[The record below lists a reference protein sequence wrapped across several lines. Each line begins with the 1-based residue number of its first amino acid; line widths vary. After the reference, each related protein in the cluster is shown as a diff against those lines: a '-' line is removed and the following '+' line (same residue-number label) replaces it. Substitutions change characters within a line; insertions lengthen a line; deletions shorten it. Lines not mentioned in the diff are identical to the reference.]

1 MGSSPIPTSR
11 YEDVIVEETLPPP
24 GLTFETG
31 RSLGERDREED
42 EDDRLPPTPY
52 LDLNLSRIPAF
63 VETYVR
69 H

>member
-1 MGSSPIPTSR
+1 MSRRRFLLPDSSA
-11 YEDVIVEETLPPP
+11 
-24 GLTFETG
+24 ETG

-52 LDLNLSRIPAF
+52 LDLNLSRFPAF